1 MSQANGQAG
10 LESIVAA
17 YNDVSARMKQAYEQ
31 LAGEVS
37 RLNDELATKN
47 RELAR
52 RERLAALGQLAAGLA
67 HEVRNPL
74 GGIALYASMLNRDL
88 ADRPREVE
96 LARKIGGA
104 VRSLDRLV
112 NEILEFAQEDV
123 LERQSTTFGEVLE
136 PALEGL
142 AGWTDGLAI
151 EVEVAADSSGVE
163 LWCDVQRMQRVLLNI
178 LINASQAMGERGR
191 IEISARARDGAA
203 RIEIRDSGPGIAE
216 DRLDKIFDPFFTT
229 RASGTGLGLAIVHRI
244 VEAHGGRVT
253 VRNQV
258 SGGAAF
264 AIELPDRGVDESM
277 GPAAVKLDT
286 VAPASSR
293 GARNRMAS

>member
-1 MSQANGQAG
+1 MNPASGQAG

-17 YNDVSARMKQAYEQ
+17 YNDVSARMKHAYEQ

-37 RLNDELATKN
+37 RLNDELALKN

-74 GGIALYASMLNRDL
+74 GGIALYASMLDRDL

-123 LERQSTTFGEVLE
+123 LERQEAVFGDVLE

-142 AGWTDGLAI
+142 SGWTAGLAI
-151 EVEVAADSSGVE
+151 DVEVSKDSKSVE
-163 LWCDVQRMQRVLLNI
+163 IWCDVLRMQRVLLNI
-178 LINASQAMGERGR
+178 LINASQAIGERGR
-191 IEISARARDGAA
+191 IEIGASRRPSGT

-253 VRNQV
+253 VRNQAT
-258 SGGAAF
+258 GGAAF
-264 AIELPDRGVDESM
+264 AIELPDRGAAEGVE
-277 GPAAVKLDT
+277 GPAAKLGM
-286 VAPASSR
+286 VNHGASR
-293 GARNRMAS
+293 GARNRKAS

>member
-1 MSQANGQAG
+1 MDPGAGKVG

-37 RLNDELATKN
+37 RLNDELALKN

-74 GGIALYASMLNRDL
+74 GGIALYASMLDRDL

-112 NEILEFAQEDV
+112 SEILEFAQEDV
-123 LERQSTTFGEVLE
+123 LERQRATVGEILE
-136 PALEGL
+136 PALESL
-142 AGWTDGLAI
+142 AGWTDGMAI
-151 EVEVAADSSGVE
+151 EVEVAAGAAAVE
-163 LWCDVQRMQRVLLNI
+163 LWCDVQRMQRVVLNI

-191 IEISARARDGAA
+191 IEISARSREGAA

-253 VRNQV
+253 VRNQAT
-258 SGGAAF
+258 GGAAF
-264 AIELPDRGVDESM
+264 AIELPDRGAGDGTGET
-277 GPAAVKLDT
+277 AVKLGS
-286 VAPASSR
+286 VNHASSR
-293 GARNRMAS
+293 GARNRLAS